1 MAYLAYMTNM
11 DFPGLLLAHL
21 DVELLLPHT
30 MHLQEC

>member
-11 DFPGLLLAHL
+11 DFPGLLLVHL
-21 DVELLLPHT
+21 DFELLRSHT